1 MQSDKLVGPK
11 HTYSAFYD
19 TDLESHLKELGKTE
33 VIITGVMTNCC
44 CETTAREAFIRG
56 FRVFFS
62 TDATATCNEDLH
74 HSTLKTLAYAFAY
87 LVDNEKLTAALK

>member
-1 MQSDKLVGPK
+1 MPK

-19 TDLESHLKELGKTE
+19 TDLDSYLKQREKTE

-56 FRVFFS
+56 YRVFFS
-62 TDATATCNEDLH
+62 TDATATTNEDLH
-74 HSTLKTLAYAFAY
+74 TCSLKTLAFGFAY
-87 LVDNEKLTAALK
+87 LVDIDSLSASLK